1 MKLGVR
7 AHDFGRLPPRQL
19 SSTIRQAGFGA
30 VQLAPTKAIAGI
42 GQWTDVTPA
51 QLKEIGQSFSQSDVE
66 ISILG
71 CYIEPSLPDREER
84 LAQVQNF
91 LLGLSCAKALGVPFV
106 GTETTHFDPRD
117 GALREQRY
125 QYLKDSVLRM
135 VEEAERLDVCVAVET
150 VADHTLNSA
159 ALTRRL
165 LDEVGSDHLKA
176 ILDPVNLILAET
188 QSRQTEIYS
197 EFFRLL
203 GDEIAVVHLK
213 DIVFENG
220 EKVWRNIGGGMIDNE
235 SVFQWLRQ
243 NKPHIAVLREHV
255 HPDSSTVDLAAMR
268 RLAGISK

>member
-7 AHDFGRLPPRQL
+7 AHDFGRLPPQQL
-19 SSTIRQAGFGA
+19 SHTIKQAGFET
-30 VQLAPTKAIAGI
+30 VQLALTKAIEGI
-42 GQWTDVTPA
+42 GHWSDVTPA
-51 QLKEIGQSFSQSDVE
+51 HLDAVGRSFARDNVE

-91 LLGLSCAKALGVPFV
+91 LLGLSYAKALGVPFV
-106 GTETTHFDPRD
+106 GTETTRLAPNNDS
-117 GALREQRY
+117 LREQRY
-125 QYLKDSVLRM
+125 QNLKDSVLRM
-135 VEEAERLDVCVAVET
+135 VEEAERLNVRVAIET

-165 LDEVGSDHLKA
+165 LDEVGSDHLKV

-188 QSRQTEIYS
+188 ATWQTEIFS

-203 GDEIAVVHLK
+203 GSEIAVVHLK

-220 EKVWRNIGGGMIDNE
+220 EKVWRNIGHGMVDNE
-235 SVFQWLRQ
+235 SIFRWLRQ
-243 NKPHIAVLREHV
+243 NKPEISVLREHV
-255 HPDSSTVDLAAMR
+255 HPDSSAVDLAAMQH
-268 RLAGISK
+268 LAEGCE